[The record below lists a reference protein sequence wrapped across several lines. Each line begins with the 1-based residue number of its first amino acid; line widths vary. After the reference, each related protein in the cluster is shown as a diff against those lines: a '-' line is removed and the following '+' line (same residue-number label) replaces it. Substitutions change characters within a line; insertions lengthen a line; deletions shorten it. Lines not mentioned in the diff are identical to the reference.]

1 MRLTPRNIIPS
12 ARQRLRHSLAD
23 DVGPDVA
30 SLGHLGIKDI
40 ATLSGMTRSI
50 EVTMPSLPGYVEAH
64 IADLSRRMSSNI
76 YCSESSRP

>member
-1 MRLTPRNIIPS
+1 MRLTPRNILPS

-30 SLGHLGIKDI
+30 SLGLLRSENN

-50 EVTMPSLPGYVEAH
+50 EVTMPSLPARVK
-64 IADLSRRMSSNI
+64 LR
-76 YCSESSRP
+76 